1 MGEEP
6 PGGRGGGEGESGSG
20 LLGSKSGLL
29 GSSGG
34 SAGSLLGTSEV
45 TGQETA
51 ILVASIEGIDEGV
64 DSSAV
69 GTVGDASDLAGNGV
83 IGGELGSVGVELEV
97 SVGGVMGVDEG
108 VKIGVDG
115 GISIVVVSEGLN
127 GRLGL
132 LGLDETGSGGDG
144 SLSCDVGVE
153 GGAVE
158 AVCTGRNM
166 SAVQDSE
173 SVLAGSVL
181 YSVGLAVIANVGVL
195 ADSLAV
201 KAGLLSEDNAIFLG
215 KSRTETA
222 VTGVESLLLQDLS
235 VLGVDELASGSNG
248 QTRSKHKSKHI
259 WMIVC
264 IFHSSTTSSC
274 CQLK

>member
-1 MGEEP
+1 MNIIGTLGSLFPNPCFLIIRQVFYQRLFSLIFLLGREIKVESGLESVEVKLTRGEEP

-34 SAGSLLGTSEV
+34 SAGSLLGTSKV

-51 ILVASIEGIDEGV
+51 VLVASIEGIDEGV

-83 IGGELGSVGVELEV
+83 VGGELGSVGVELEI

-132 LGLDETGSGGDG
+132 LGLNETGSALPFRP
-144 SLSCDVGVE
+144 SL
-153 GGAVE
+153 
-158 AVCTGRNM
+158 
-166 SAVQDSE
+166 
-173 SVLAGSVL
+173 
-181 YSVGLAVIANVGVL
+181 
-195 ADSLAV
+195 
-201 KAGLLSEDNAIFLG
+201 
-215 KSRTETA
+215 
-222 VTGVESLLLQDLS
+222 
-235 VLGVDELASGSNG
+235 
-248 QTRSKHKSKHI
+248 
-259 WMIVC
+259 
-264 IFHSSTTSSC
+264 TTTM
-274 CQLK
+274 LIPP